1 MLTVSG
7 RVGVP
12 TTATMSPTPLRMSG
26 ASSRMRPRTSGLAFG
41 VILTRSAP
49 APLSVMLSVMVS
61 ALVPGAPVP
70 SAYSPLQTTTVSPS
84 LAASTAA
91 CTVVYAAAGQ
101 SALSSSTANVAAY
114 APCAQHRT
122 PALTSA
128 GSNPYFNFLPPLSAR
143 RTASALHSNRP
154 DDVGSGALRPDVWR

>member
-7 RVGVP
+7 CVGVP
-12 TTATMSPTPLRMSG
+12 TIATMSPTPLRMSG
-26 ASSRMRPRTSGLAFG
+26 ASSRMRPRTSGSAFG
-41 VILTRSAP
+41 VIFTRSAP

-70 SAYSPLQTTTVSPS
+70 STYSPLQMTTVSPS

-101 SALSSSTANVAAY
+101 SALSSSTVSVAAY
-114 APCAQHRT
+114 APCAQHKT

-128 GSNPYFNFLPPLSAR
+128 GISPYLKPSVPLVRAR
-143 RTASALHSNRP
+143 NAPLTDPQDN
-154 DDVGSGALRPDVWR
+154 VG